1 MTGGFY
7 PQTGEGKF
15 VVKRV
20 ESNLVI
26 AWVDPSVAH
35 PDQVVE
41 DLQAG
46 EVTVLG
52 MTFTNTNFRLAFH
65 LDISDQLA
73 VAAREKMAAVIR
85 KLLGKGNVE
94 MSPMKRSVASPVVP
108 TRRMKY

>member
-1 MTGGFY
+1 M
-7 PQTGEGKF
+7 K
-15 VVKRV
+15 KV
-20 ESNLVI
+20 ETNLVI
-26 AWVDPSVAH
+26 AWVDPSLAH

-41 DLQAG
+41 ELQSG

-52 MTFTNTNFRLAFH
+52 MTFSSTHFRLAFH

-94 MSPMKRSVASPVVP
+94 MSPMKRSVASPVVS
-108 TRRMKY
+108 TRRLKY